1 MRHPGRNP
9 SRGFTLIEILVVIVI
24 ISISVGIVMVN
35 FTGNGQAG
43 LAKEEARRIQQL
55 LHFAHQQAVIRA
67 EEYGV
72 RFYTQGYRFMQFD
85 EDTQEWQPVQRD
97 KLLTPRV
104 LEAPLELELYIEEI
118 EVNIPETFDDDP
130 EPESTRN
137 TSLNLNNQPVAET
150 EKIKP
155 HIFLLSSTE
164 LTPAFELV
172 VRIPGSDIHETVRGL
187 PQGEYL
193 YVEEE

>member
-1 MRHPGRNP
+1 MRHPGRTP

-35 FTGNGQAG
+35 FTGGGQAG

-55 LHFAHQQAVIRA
+55 LRFAHQQAVIRA

-85 EDTQEWQPVQRD
+85 EDTQEWLPMQRD

-104 LEAPLELELYIEEI
+104 LEAPLELQLYIEEI

-137 TSLNLNNQPVAET
+137 TSLNLDNQPVAET

-172 VRIPGSDIHETVRGL
+172 VRIPGSDINETVRGL

>member
-1 MRHPGRNP
+1 MRHPGRTP

-35 FTGNGQAG
+35 FTGGGQAG

-55 LHFAHQQAVIRA
+55 LRFAHQQAVIRA
-67 EEYGV
+67 EEYGL
-72 RFYTQGYRFMQFD
+72 RFYTQGYRFMRFD
-85 EDTQEWQPVQRD
+85 EDTQEWLPMQRD

-137 TSLNLNNQPVAET
+137 TSLNLDNPPVAEA